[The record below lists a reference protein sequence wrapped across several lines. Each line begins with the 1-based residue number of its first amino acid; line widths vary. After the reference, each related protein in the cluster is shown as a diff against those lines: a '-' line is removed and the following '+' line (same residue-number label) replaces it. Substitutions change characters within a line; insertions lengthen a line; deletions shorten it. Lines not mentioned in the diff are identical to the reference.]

1 MVAYRLHTAQHYQ
14 TTVFSGLSVTLR
26 HRLQLQ
32 RLSYHGGRIT
42 RTETAAPQQTAM
54 IRPKRDKERRR
65 KHREQSVG
73 GYLVKGAGRG
83 APLLSAKYLHC
94 TGQSQPGINRI
105 GART

>member
-1 MVAYRLHTAQHYQ
+1 M
-14 TTVFSGLSVTLR
+14 FSGLSVTLI

-32 RLSYHGGRIT
+32 RLSYRGGRIT
-42 RTETAAPQQTAM
+42 ITETAM

-65 KHREQSVG
+65 KDREQSVG

-83 APLLSAKYLHC
+83 ARLLAVKDLHC
-94 TGQSQPGINRI
+94 TGHSQPGINRI

>member
-1 MVAYRLHTAQHYQ
+1 VVAYRLHTAQHYQ

-26 HRLQLQ
+26 HRLQ
-32 RLSYHGGRIT
+32 RIT
-42 RTETAAPQQTAM
+42 RTETAAPQETAM

-83 APLLSAKYLHC
+83 APLLSVKYLHY